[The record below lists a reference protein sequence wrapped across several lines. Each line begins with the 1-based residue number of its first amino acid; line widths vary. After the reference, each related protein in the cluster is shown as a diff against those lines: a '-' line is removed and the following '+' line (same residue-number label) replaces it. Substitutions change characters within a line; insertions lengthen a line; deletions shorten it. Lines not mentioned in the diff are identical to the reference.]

1 MPTYTVRVNGSA
13 SLSTSSLP
21 HLFAALHDLRNAA
34 GPVTVEED
42 GKELT
47 ALDFEELALAYHA
60 GTTAR
65 VTASLPTETVE
76 SLLSEAKELEE
87 GAERKARLVARLKAA
102 GALTDTGLEKDV
114 EIYRSEAASK
124 RRRAARLS
132 GVASY

>member
-1 MPTYTVRVNGSA
+1 MSTYTVRVNGRH
-13 SLSTSSLP
+13 SLTTESVPELLACT
-21 HLFAALHDLRNAA
+21 HDLRSAA
-34 GPVTVEED
+34 GPVSVEED

-65 VTASLPTETVE
+65 VTAALPTETVE
-76 SLLSEAKELEE
+76 SLLAEAADLEQR
-87 GAERKARLVARLKAA
+87 AARKARLVDSLVAA
-102 GALTDTGLEKDV
+102 GRITDEGLCRDINIFRE
-114 EIYRSEAASK
+114 EAAGK